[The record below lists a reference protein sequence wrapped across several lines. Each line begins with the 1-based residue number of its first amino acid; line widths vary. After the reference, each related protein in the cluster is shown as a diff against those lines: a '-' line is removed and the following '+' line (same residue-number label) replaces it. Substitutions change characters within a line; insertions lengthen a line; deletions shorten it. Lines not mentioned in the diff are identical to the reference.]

1 MKIFTDI
8 SNFNNT
14 SDYLPI
20 LNGALITDLIVISR
34 VIMGFITDKS
44 MKIWYRKYG
53 LSAVIADVVIIVLG
67 IILTRFIYPF
77 VFKDFSIILFTALAV
92 CIQVIHDLLFAQL
105 TYMIP
110 RGKSEIMD
118 TFKDYAKEV
127 GPTILLADAAMMVS
141 SIILASILSSL
152 NLNTNILVLIISV
165 YIIPYF
171 LYSI

>member
-1 MKIFTDI
+1 MKIFNDI
-8 SNFNNT
+8 SNYNNT

-20 LNGALITDLIVISR
+20 LNGALITDLVVISR

-44 MKIWYRKYG
+44 MKTWYRKYG
-53 LSAVIADVVIIVLG
+53 LSAIIADVLIIVLG
-67 IILTRFIYPF
+67 ILLTRFIYPF
-77 VFKDFSIILFTALAV
+77 VFKDFSIILFAALAV
-92 CIQVIHDLLFAQL
+92 CIQVIHDLLFAQFV
-105 TYMIP
+105 YAIP
-110 RGKSEIMD
+110 RGKSEIID

-141 SIILASILSSL
+141 SIVISSVLSTM
-152 NLNTNILVLIISV
+152 NLNTNMIVLIISI